1 MAANRLIISGDTVL
15 ADAIRQD
22 PAITDRLMAFHAAFA
37 TLADPAVR
45 QQQAR
50 LIRFDDAARVAGVPV
65 EHLIAVAQGEAAGS
79 AAPSACRCAAPD
91 GSDGTDGAALPE
103 APPVVDGDW
112 FARAE
117 ARPDT
122 QNLDL
127 RPLLAAGTDPFATVM
142 ARTTEVPPGTFLV
155 LDAPFDPA
163 PLRRVLAR
171 KGFPSQGRQIG
182 PGHWRICCRRNDP
195 DADADAPDP
204 FLPPPR
210 RPRATWREADGLHL
224 DVRGL
229 EPPEPMVLILRI
241 VESSEVDTLIV
252 HHDREPMFLYPEL
265 AERRWDCRRVPGIE
279 GEVRLKLFRQTS

>member
-1 MAANRLIISGDTVL
+1 MAADRLIISGDTVL

-37 TLADPAVR
+37 ILADPAVR
-45 QQQAR
+45 HQQAR
-50 LIRFDDAARVAGVPV
+50 IIRFDDAARVAGVPV
-65 EHLIAVAQGEAAGS
+65 EHLIAVARGEATGPAE
-79 AAPSACRCAAPD
+79 PPPCRCAAPD
-91 GSDGTDGAALPE
+91 GSDDAALPD
-103 APPVVDGDW
+103 PPVVVDGDW
-112 FARAE
+112 FAGAE
-117 ARPDT
+117 SRPDT
-122 QNLDL
+122 QHLDV
-127 RPLLAAGTDPFATVM
+127 RSLLAAGTDPFATVM

-182 PGHWRICCRRNDP
+182 PGHWRICCRRND
-195 DADADAPDP
+195 AGAGADAPDP

-241 VESSEVDTLIV
+241 VESGEVDSLIV

-265 AERRWDCRRVPGIE
+265 AERHWDCRRVPGIE
-279 GEVRLKLFRQTS
+279 GEVRLKLYRQLS